1 MKTTLFKTVS
11 AATLI
16 AGLALTGQA
25 AFAHNGEMHTDMASS
40 TKMSS
45 TKDKDKVTVH
55 VMKHLCNENI
65 KNMSDFQALEAGR
78 DPVAALANTVL
89 NCPTTALPGDEA
101 VANTVSSP
109 RMDYDFKVM
118 GEHYKEM
125 WLSEDGKFMQHKLSE
140 ADINKDVDGNG
151 MISADTALDISHYE
165 FKNMKAD
172 NGRVEVT
179 ETDPPTGFR
188 FGTVRFTPTEVD
200 GNNDAQ
206 SLLATDEVQGRMQLD
221 LTNDTDKSVMLHVYN
236 FRTDNASHDMSHG
249 STTMHMDHS
258 DMNHSN
264 SGIEKEISAVKQQI
278 RDLENRLKELHKQL
292 M

>member
-1 MKTTLFKTVS
+1 MKKTLFKTVS

-16 AGLALTGQA
+16 AGLALSGQA
-25 AFAHNGEMHTDMASS
+25 AFAHNGEMHPDMASS
-40 TKMSS
+40 TKTSS
-45 TKDKDKVTVH
+45 EKKGVTVQ

-65 KNMSDFQALEAGR
+65 RNMSDFQALEAGR

-89 NCPTTALPGDEA
+89 NCPTTALPGDGA

-109 RMDYDFKVM
+109 RMDYDFKVT
-118 GEHYKEM
+118 GEHYDGM

-151 MISADTALDISHYE
+151 TISADTALDISHYE

-179 ETDPPTGFR
+179 ETDPPAGFK

-221 LTNDTDKSVMLHVYN
+221 LTNDTDQMVMLHVYN
-236 FRTDNASHDMSHG
+236 FRTDDESDESEDMSHG
-249 STTMHMDHS
+249 SSTM

-278 RDLENRLKELHKQL
+278 RDLEHRLKELHKQL